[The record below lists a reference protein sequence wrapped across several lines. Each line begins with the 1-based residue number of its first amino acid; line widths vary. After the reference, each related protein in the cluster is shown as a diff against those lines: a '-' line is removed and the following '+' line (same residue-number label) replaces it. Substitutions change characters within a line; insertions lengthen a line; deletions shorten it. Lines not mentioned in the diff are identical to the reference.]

1 MKNAALQSRWFRHS
15 IRAALGAPKS
25 GGRGRAWPEF
35 STASPQTRRV
45 QPLLTLLGL
54 AEHRPER
61 RYRRPVP
68 ERQLLSMSDDEVTAF
83 LAGERRAYV
92 ATINADGT
100 PHVVPLS
107 YAVIDGLLTF
117 WTDPR
122 SLKVANLRRDAR
134 MTCLVEAGEHFEEFR
149 AVQLTGRT
157 ELGEDRTTSERV
169 GLALFERAN
178 GQLTEELRAAVAA
191 LVGERIALTLH
202 PARVVTWDHRKVS
215 DLDPS
220 EIGR

>member
-1 MKNAALQSRWFRHS
+1 
-15 IRAALGAPKS
+15 
-25 GGRGRAWPEF
+25 
-35 STASPQTRRV
+35 
-45 QPLLTLLGL
+45 
-54 AEHRPER
+54 
-61 RYRRPVP
+61 VP
-68 ERQLLSMSDDEVTAF
+68 ERHLLSMSDGEVSAF
-83 LAGERRAYV
+83 LGGERRAHV

-107 YAVIDGLLTF
+107 YVLIDGLLTF

-122 SLKVANLRRDAR
+122 SRKVANLRRDAR
-134 MTCLVEAGEHFEEFR
+134 MTCLVEAGLHFKEFR

-157 ELGEDRTTSERV
+157 ELGEDRTTSEGV

-178 GQLTEELRAAVAA
+178 GHLTDELRAAVTA
-191 LVGERIALTLH
+191 LVSERIALTLH
-202 PARVVTWDHRKVS
+202 PDRVVTWDHRKLS